1 MKKIVWVLGGLLLLA
16 LILPVAAK
24 PAVVVTD
31 EGCNFWTDYGHVTA
45 SSIQVF
51 TMNENE
57 IGMISCKGVLPY
69 PPLFPKEAVV
79 NKKVIC
85 GYVNTETGMFY
96 FTQDARMVITPGG
109 QVSVTCNFVP
119 PLSSIPS

>member
-1 MKKIVWVLGGLLLLA
+1 MKKIVWVLGGLLLA